1 VIPGDGDAYSGS
13 AEPPPA
19 PELPTDPAALA
30 QSLARHAAALD
41 AIEEI
46 AVAPAQ
52 PSLLLEL
59 CVERARA
66 LVRADGSAIELL
78 EDEDELLFAATSGV
92 LRDTLGNCQRV
103 NGTLCGLAIRTGEA
117 VHSDDAQLD
126 DRGERDVAAALGIRS
141 VITVPMLQD
150 GKPIGVL
157 LVASNAAGA
166 FADEDAV
173 LLRRLARVVGSRL
186 DYSSAKDARKRTEQ
200 ALEASRQKYRSV
212 LASIDQ
218 GILVVSGLDRVVM
231 LNPAAERILGLPAYE
246 LVGSSPSEWLY
257 RTDGSRWPGDDWP
270 VRKAL
275 DERRTVRDVLMR
287 VAGADG
293 RIRWLNTTTSP
304 LPTREHGPGGAVM
317 SISDV
322 SERRRESE
330 QRQHLEGL
338 LAATQRLAHVGSWDW
353 RIVDGQ
359 AVSATWSDEMYRLI
373 GLTPQFAP
381 VTVELYLECIH
392 PEDRSDVIAAG
403 VRAFTEGGQ
412 VHFGHRVVL
421 PTGEVRHLQIIGE
434 VTVDLDGRPE
444 RAFGSAMDVT
454 ERYRAQEELRK
465 MALTDPL
472 TGLGNR
478 LRLVNRLREAMAW
491 LLDTGGGHVAVIAV
505 DLDGL
510 KAVNDTYGH
519 AYGDELLQTTADR
532 LRRTARKG
540 DTVARLGGDEFV
552 MVCPGLLPGAAAA
565 LAEHV
570 VAALSKPYQL
580 SGGVLAKSGASVGV
594 TLTED
599 PYTEPDKLLAEADRA
614 LYAAKGSGGNRYMV
628 DTDAFR
634 RAAAG

>member
-1 VIPGDGDAYSGS
+1 MIPGDGEATGGS

-19 PELPTDPAALA
+19 AALDVA
-30 QSLARHAAALD
+30 TVTQSLARHAAALD

-46 AVAPAQ
+46 ALAPAQ

-66 LVRADGSAIELL
+66 LVRGDGSAVELL
-78 EDEDELLFAATSGV
+78 EDDEELLFAATSGI
-92 LRDTLGNCQRV
+92 LRDQLGECQRV
-103 NGTLCGLAIRTGEA
+103 TGSLCGLAVRTGEA
-117 VHSDDAQLD
+117 VHTHNAQTD
-126 DRGERDVAAALGIRS
+126 ERGDQEQAAALGIKAM
-141 VITVPMLQD
+141 ITVPLLQD
-150 GKPIGVL
+150 GKPFGVL
-157 LVASNAAGA
+157 LVCSRDEAV
-166 FADEDAV
+166 FAEEDAL
-173 LLRRLARVVGSRL
+173 LLRRLARVVGARL
-186 DYSSAKDARKRTEQ
+186 DYTFAKDARKRSEQ
-200 ALEASRQKYRSV
+200 ALNASRTKYRSV

-246 LVGSSPSEWLY
+246 LVGSSPAEWLH
-257 RTDGSRWPGDDWP
+257 RTDGSRWPADDWP

-287 VAGADG
+287 VTGADG
-293 RIRWLNTTTSP
+293 NIRWLNTTTSP

-322 SERRRESE
+322 SERRRDAE
-330 QRQHLEGL
+330 QRQHIEGL

-353 RIVDGQ
+353 RLADGT
-359 AVSATWSDEMYRLI
+359 AISATWSDEMYRLL

-392 PEDRSDVIAAG
+392 PDDRADVLAAG
-403 VRAFTEGGQ
+403 RRAFTEGGQ
-412 VHFGHRVVL
+412 VHFGHRAVL
-421 PTGEVRHLQIIGE
+421 PTGEVRNLQITGE

-444 RAFGSAMDVT
+444 RAWGSALDVT
-454 ERYRAQEELRK
+454 ERYRAQEELRR

-478 LRLVNRLREAMAW
+478 LQLVNRLREAMAW
-491 LLDTGGGHVAVIAV
+491 LAETSGSHVAVIAV

-510 KAVNDTYGH
+510 KSVNDTYGH
-519 AYGDELLQTTADR
+519 ATGDELLQETGHR

-552 MVCPGLLPGAAAA
+552 VVCPGLQPGAAAA

-570 VAALSKPYQL
+570 VTALSAPYQL
-580 SGGVLAKSGASVGV
+580 KNNVTAWSGASVGV

-599 PYTEPDKLLAEADRA
+599 PYSDPDKLLAEADRA
-614 LYAAKGSGGNRYMV
+614 LYAAKGGGGNRYAV

-634 RAAAG
+634 RAASA